1 MAQYNGIL
9 SHNQSLA
16 SYTSWRVGGCAE
28 RFYQPENK
36 ADLIAFICSLP
47 ENETIFLMGLGS
59 NLLVRDGGIAGTV
72 INTKNRLKVMQRI
85 DNETVYIEAGVP
97 CALVAKFCAEQ
108 GLVGAE
114 FLAGIPGTM
123 GGALKMNAGAFG
135 GETWDIVTQVE
146 VLTRRGESVT
156 RKRDEFKVSYRHVQC
171 NENEWFLATHLH
183 LQIGDTQVSQQRI
196 KALLAKR
203 AHTQPT
209 NQPSCGSVFKNPQ
222 GDFAARLIEATGLKG
237 YRIGGAQVSEKHA
250 NFIINTGNAS
260 AADIELLMGY
270 VQKQVM
276 LKQGVNLQTE
286 VCMVGEQLK
295 TTHIMR
301 PEDFGCVGVLMGG
314 NSAERAIS
322 LKSGAAVYEALIAL
336 GVNVQAIDVCD
347 DILESIKTYP
357 IDRVFNIMHGR
368 GGEDGILQ
376 GVLNVLGLPY
386 TGSGVL
392 ASALAMDKLRTKL
405 CWRGANLPT
414 PNWHVLENEIDL
426 DACADALGFPMIVK
440 PALEGSSVGI
450 SKVTSRDELTKA
462 YQVAMACGCEV
473 YAEAWV
479 HGKEYTVGILQGV
492 ALPVIHVTTP
502 SGFYDYEAK
511 YLSNTTQYHCPCGL
525 SEDEESTL
533 QTLALKSSHVL
544 NVEGWARVDVFIDN
558 QGQAQLI
565 EINTV
570 PGMTDHSLV
579 PMAAKQA
586 GIDFP
591 TLVWKIL
598 ETSCR
603 K

>member
-357 IDRVFNIMHGR
+357 IDRVFNVMHGR

-558 QGQAQLI
+558 QGHAQLI

>member
-357 IDRVFNIMHGR
+357 IDRVFNVMHGR

-376 GVLNVLGLPY
+376 GILNVLGLPY

-525 SEDEESTL
+525 SEDEETTL